1 VNASMDSIIS
11 EKRLARQSI
20 GQRMCRIC
28 LESDFTE
35 ENPFVTPCKC
45 TGSLRHIHL
54 DCLRSWTNSKKLSYE
69 EPGLKSLFWSD
80 LICEICKSKLL
91 LQMWVNNKL
100 LELLEIPRPDSH
112 HYAILQSDNKSA

>member
-1 VNASMDSIIS
+1 MNASMDSIIS

-28 LESDFTE
+28 LESDFTD

-54 DCLRSWTNSKKLSYE
+54 DCLRSWTNSKRLSYE

-91 LQMWVNNKL
+91 LQMWVNN
-100 LELLEIPRPDSH
+100 
-112 HYAILQSDNKSA
+112 